1 VPERITRWLLSST
14 LRGVLADV
22 QYLKSEDLYHGNM
35 SEQIEL
41 RHLRY
46 FLVVA
51 ETLHF
56 SKAARRLGMAQ
67 PPLSQQIKR
76 LEHLLGHA
84 LFERTTR
91 GVKLTAAGQLLERR
105 ARSTIEKVDEDLAQV
120 RRLGRGEEGT
130 LTVGFSG
137 SVMFTELPAAIQSF
151 RRRYPKVELRLR
163 ELVTSAQIAALLNGQ
178 IDLAF
183 LRDGDPTEGIRISTL
198 LKEKYVAVL
207 PESHPLARRRTLDV
221 KKLEGE
227 PFIMFARRMGPL
239 AYDRTIACCER
250 SGFRPNIVQD
260 APQWLTLVRLVAAG
274 LGVTLAPA
282 CVARVIVP
290 GAVYREV
297 RAACRTSIDLGVKAG
312 AQSVIAKN
320 FIEIANEHLAD

>member
-1 VPERITRWLLSST
+1 
-14 LRGVLADV
+14 
-22 QYLKSEDLYHGNM
+22 M

-46 FLVVA
+46 FLAVA

-56 SKAARRLGMAQ
+56 SRAAKRLGIAQ

-76 LEHLLGHA
+76 LEQLLGHA

-91 GVKLTAAGQLLERR
+91 GVKLTLAGQLLAKR
-105 ARSTIEKVDEDLAQV
+105 ARSTLEKVDEDLSQV

-137 SVMFTELPAAIQSF
+137 SVMFTELPAAIQSY

-163 ELVTSAQIAALLNGQ
+163 ELVTTAQIAALLNGTL
-178 IDLAF
+178 DLAF
-183 LRDGDPTEGIRISTL
+183 LRDGDPTEGIRITTL

-207 PESHPLARRRTLDV
+207 PEAHPLAQRRSLSV
-221 KKLEGE
+221 KALEGE

-274 LGVTLAPA
+274 LGVSLAPA
-282 CVARVIVP
+282 CVARVAMP
-290 GAVYREV
+290 GAVYREIN
-297 RAACRTSIDLGVKAG
+297 APCRTSIDLGVKVG
-312 AQSVIAKN
+312 AESVLAKN
-320 FIEIANEHLAD
+320 FIEIASRHLAN

>member
-1 VPERITRWLLSST
+1 
-14 LRGVLADV
+14 
-22 QYLKSEDLYHGNM
+22 M

-46 FLVVA
+46 FLAVA

-56 SKAARRLGMAQ
+56 SRAAKRLGIAQ

-76 LEHLLGHA
+76 LELLLGHA

-91 GVKLTAAGQLLERR
+91 GVKLTLAGQLLAKR
-105 ARSTIEKVDEDLAQV
+105 ARSTLEKVDEDLSQV

-137 SVMFTELPAAIQSF
+137 SVMFTELPAAIQSY
-151 RRRYPKVELRLR
+151 RRRFPKVELRLR
-163 ELVTSAQIAALLNGQ
+163 ELVTTAQIAALLNGTL
-178 IDLAF
+178 DLAF
-183 LRDGDPTEGIRISTL
+183 LRDGDPTEGIRMTTL

-207 PESHPLARRRTLDV
+207 PEAHPLAQRRSLSV
-221 KKLEGE
+221 KALEEE

-274 LGVTLAPA
+274 LGVSLAPA
-282 CVARVIVP
+282 CVARVAMP
-290 GAVYREV
+290 GAVYREMN
-297 RAACRTSIDLGVKAG
+297 APCRTSIDLGVKLG
-312 AQSVIAKN
+312 AESVLARN
-320 FIEIANEHLAD
+320 FIEIASQHLAN

>member
-1 VPERITRWLLSST
+1 
-14 LRGVLADV
+14 
-22 QYLKSEDLYHGNM
+22 M
-35 SEQIEL
+35 SDQIEL

-46 FLVVA
+46 FLAVA

-56 SKAARRLGMAQ
+56 SKAAKRLGMAQ

-76 LEHLLGHA
+76 LEELLGHA

-91 GVKLTAAGQLLERR
+91 GVRLTLAGQLLAKR
-105 ARSTIEKVDEDLAQV
+105 ARSTIEKVEEDLSQV

-137 SVMFTELPAAIQSF
+137 SVMFTELPAAIQSY
-151 RRRYPKVELRLR
+151 RHRYPKVELRLR
-163 ELVTSAQIAALLNGQ
+163 ELVTTEQIAALLNGTL
-178 IDLAF
+178 DLAF
-183 LRDGDPTEGIRISTL
+183 LRDGDLTEGIRMTTL
-198 LKEKYVAVL
+198 LKERYVAVL
-207 PESHPLARRRTLDV
+207 PEAHPLARRRSLNV
-221 KKLEGE
+221 KALEGE
-227 PFIMFARRMGPL
+227 PFVLFARRMGPL

-274 LGVTLAPA
+274 LGVSLAPA
-282 CVARVIVP
+282 CVARVAMP

-297 RAACRTSIDLGVKAG
+297 TAASRTSIDLGVKAG
-312 AQSVIAKN
+312 AESVLAKN
-320 FIEIANEHLAD
+320 FIEVASQHLVN

>member
-1 VPERITRWLLSST
+1 
-14 LRGVLADV
+14 
-22 QYLKSEDLYHGNM
+22 M
-35 SEQIEL
+35 SDQIEL

-46 FLVVA
+46 FLAVA

-56 SKAARRLGMAQ
+56 SRAARRLGMAQ

-76 LEHLLGHA
+76 LEQLLGHA

-91 GVKLTAAGQLLERR
+91 GVKLTPAGQLLARR
-105 ARSTIEKVDEDLAQV
+105 ARSTMEKVDEDLAQV

-151 RRRYPKVELRLR
+151 RHRYPKVELRLR

-183 LRDGDPTEGIRISTL
+183 LRDGDPTEGIRITTL

-207 PESHPLARRRTLDV
+207 PEAHALARRRTLSV
-221 KKLEGE
+221 KALEGE
-227 PFIMFARRMGPL
+227 PFVMFARRMGPL

-250 SGFRPNIVQD
+250 GGFRPNIVQD
-260 APQWLTLVRLVAAG
+260 APQWLTLVRLVSAG

-282 CVARVIVP
+282 CVARVAVP
-290 GAVYREV
+290 GVVYREV
-297 RAACRTSIDLGVKAG
+297 NAACRTSIDLGVKVG
-312 AQSVIAKN
+312 VESVLARN
-320 FIEIANEHLAD
+320 FTEIANRHLAV